1 MPLAGNAFPCNQP
14 RGMDLVSQKRNKHR
28 GSLRHTTPGRKT
40 GLRSSAINHALK
52 QIHSRLSHVTV
63 YKTEWS
69 KVAELLKLFIPTGG
83 LRVTSDHS
91 SLCFTG
97 ASITWLY
104 KQNSAA
110 KQQCAQSSGLA
121 PLPSLFYLGESECS
135 QSHRAT
141 SPQAEA
147 VPPTQEQQR
156 RPQLHALCDHPAAPI
171 RVHFCKAV

>member
-1 MPLAGNAFPCNQP
+1 
-14 RGMDLVSQKRNKHR
+14 MDLVSQKRNKHR

-52 QIHSRLSHVTV
+52 QIHSRLSHETV

-97 ASITWLY
+97 ASVTWLY

-110 KQQCAQSSGLA
+110 KQQRAQSSTSIA
-121 PLPSLFYLGESECS
+121 LPPRWVRMLSVS
-135 QSHRAT
+135 QSNLTTSWGCAPHTRAGCVRA
-141 SPQAEA
+141 AEA
-147 VPPTQEQQR
+147 S
-156 RPQLHALCDHPAAPI
+156 PI
-171 RVHFCKAV
+171 TCTTWSPSSTNLSSLLQGCVTRS